1 MPVDA
6 ISLKHQR
13 PNYWFL
19 KKKKKKKNFCHFF
32 PFGYIYICVCVCV
45 CGGEW
50 GVKQKDLRNLRFIL
64 FYVFFGVMYSA

>member
-1 MPVDA
+1 MPVNA

-19 KKKKKKKNFCHFF
+19 KKKKLLPFF
-32 PFGYIYICVCVCV
+32 PFRIYIYVCVCV
-45 CGGEW
+45 YLGGGEW

-64 FYVFFGVMYSA
+64 FYFFFGVMYSA